1 MGNKELG
8 QRIAARRKQLHMTQ
22 EELAMW
28 LGYKSKSTINKIE
41 LGINDIPEAK
51 LKKFADVLDMPVEE
65 LLGLDGKE
73 EPKMTGL
80 EAELIEAF
88 RRLPE
93 DNRQLVLEM
102 IKAATKNI

>member
-8 QRIAARRKQLHMTQ
+8 QRIAARRKQLFMTQ
-22 EELAMW
+22 EELAFR

-41 LGINDIPEAK
+41 LGINDIPQAK
-51 LKKFADVLDMPVEE
+51 LQKFAYELDMSVEE
-65 LLGLDGKE
+65 LLGLDGAKAPE
-73 EPKMTGL
+73 ISGL
-80 EAELIEAF
+80 EAELIEEF

-102 IKAATKNI
+102 IKAATKQF

>member
-8 QRIAARRKQLHMTQ
+8 QRIAARRKQLRMTQ
-22 EELAMW
+22 EELSIR

-41 LGINDIPEAK
+41 LGINDIPQVK
-51 LKKFADVLDMPVEE
+51 LQKFADVLDMSVEE
-65 LLGLDGKE
+65 LLGLDGAKT
-73 EPKMTGL
+73 PAISGL
-80 EAELIEAF
+80 EAELIAEF

-102 IKAATKNI
+102 IKAATKQF